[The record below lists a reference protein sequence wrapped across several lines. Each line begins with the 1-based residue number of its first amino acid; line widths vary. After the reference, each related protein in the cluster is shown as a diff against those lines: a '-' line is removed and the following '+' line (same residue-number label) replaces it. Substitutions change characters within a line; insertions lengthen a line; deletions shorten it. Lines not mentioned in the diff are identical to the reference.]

1 MNILIKPIITE
12 KATSNSELFNRY
24 SFVVNKKANKLEIK
38 NAVEKAYGV
47 TIESVKTM
55 NYPVQR
61 NTKYTLKSGIV
72 QAMKGA
78 YKKAVVQLAE
88 GNNIDFYS
96 NI

>member
-1 MNILIKPIITE
+1 V
-12 KATSNSELFNRY
+12 S
-24 SFVVNKKANKLEIK
+24 KKANKLEIK
-38 NAVEKAYGV
+38 NAVEKTYGV
-47 TIESVKTM
+47 TIKSVKTM

-61 NTKYTLKSGIV
+61 NTKYTKSGIV

>member
-12 KATSNSELFNRY
+12 KATTNSELYNRY
-24 SFVVNKKANKLEIK
+24 TFVVAKKANKLEIK
-38 NAVEKAYGV
+38 NAVEKTYGV

-61 NTKYTLKSGIV
+61 NTKYTKSGIV

>member
-1 MNILIKPIITE
+1 MNILIKPIISE
-12 KATSNSELFNRY
+12 KATNNSELFNRY

-47 TIESVKTM
+47 TISSVKTM

-61 NTKYTLKSGIV
+61 NTKYTKSGIV

-78 YKKAVVQLAE
+78 YKKAIVQLAE
-88 GNNIDFYS
+88 GENIDFYS

>member
-47 TIESVKTM
+47 TIESVRTM

-61 NTKYTLKSGIV
+61 NTKYTKSGIV

-88 GNNIDFYS
+88 GENIDFYS

>member
-12 KATSNSELFNRY
+12 KATNDSELYNRY
-24 SFVVNKKANKLEIK
+24 AFVVNKKANKLEIK

-47 TIESVKTM
+47 SIESVRTM

-61 NTKYTLKSGIV
+61 NTKFTKSGVV

-78 YKKAVVQLAE
+78 YKKAIVQLAE
-88 GNNIDFYS
+88 GENIDFYS

>member
-12 KATSNSELFNRY
+12 KATNNSELYNRY

-61 NTKYTLKSGIV
+61 NTKYTKSGIV
-72 QAMKGA
+72 QAMNGA
-78 YKKAVVQLAE
+78 YKKAIVQLAE

>member
-1 MNILIKPIITE
+1 MSILIKPIITE
-12 KATSNSELFNRY
+12 KATSDSELFNRY
-24 SFVVNKKANKLEIK
+24 AFVVNKKANKLEIK

-47 TIESVKTM
+47 TIENVRTM

-61 NTKYTLKSGIV
+61 NTKYTKSGIV

-78 YKKAVVQLAE
+78 YKKAIVQLAE
-88 GNNIDFYS
+88 GENIDFYS